1 MSDAENL
8 WSRLTAAG
16 LVQGELPP
24 EERAAPWYVRAV
36 QGLSGW
42 LAAVCLLV
50 FLGTLFHDLFKEPLS
65 LLVLGGLLTGLA
77 GVLLH
82 RPSGSD
88 FRAQFGLVFSL
99 AGQVML
105 LGSGKDYWDDS
116 LFWLLWAAF
125 QVVLVLKVPQPVHR
139 FLSALAVIYA
149 LTLAVAETP
158 LLWLV
163 SGLLSG
169 ALAVL
174 TLQENRRLAQA
185 ALWSP
190 VNAAVAVA
198 LLQTYALSLFSPA
211 LLAQLMRNEH
221 MQPPSLWLQ
230 NLNEGLVALVW
241 VLTAAWLLRSAT
253 LNRRS
258 LWLAGLGVLAVA
270 AWSTQAQGLTV
281 AWLMLVLGFARANP
295 VLAGLGMSVFWGF
308 LSRYYYLMQT
318 PLLEKS
324 LVLACGGL
332 VFLLAYGVLHYLDR
346 EHRDEA

>member
-1 MSDAENL
+1 MNDAEKL
-8 WSRLTAAG
+8 WSRLAAAG
-16 LVQGELPP
+16 LVQGTLPP

-50 FLGTLFHDLFKEPLS
+50 FLGTLFHDLFQEPLS

-77 GVLLH
+77 GVLLY

-88 FRAQFGLVFSL
+88 FRGQFGLVFSL
-99 AGQVML
+99 AGQIML
-105 LGSGKDYWDDS
+105 LGSGKDYWDES
-116 LFWLLWAAF
+116 GFWLLWAVF
-125 QVVLVLKVPQPVHR
+125 QALLAWRIPQPVHR

-149 LTLAVAETP
+149 LTLAMAQTP
-158 LLWLV
+158 LFWLV
-163 SGLLSG
+163 SALLAG

-174 TLQENRRLAQA
+174 TLNENRRLAQA

-211 LLAQLMRNEH
+211 LMAHLIRNER
-221 MQPPSLWLQ
+221 MAPPSAVLQ

-253 LNRRS
+253 LSRRS

-324 LVLACGGL
+324 LILVNGGL
-332 VFLLAYGVLHYLDR
+332 VFLLAYGVLHYAGR
-346 EHRDEA
+346 EKRDEA